1 MKSMTG
7 FGRGAA
13 AGDTFS
19 ISVELKTVNN
29 RFLDISLRLPGEMQ
43 VLESNF
49 KKLITARL
57 SRGRVEVNFQFE
69 RSDETSYEMN
79 RPVIDGYLRAMRE
92 MQKEFDLAGEP
103 DLNVLARLPNAFQV
117 KRAELG
123 DDFETGVESALNIA
137 LDDLEAMRSSEG
149 EALQTEL
156 ETRLTEIEDRLSPIE
171 SEAGKIADEYLQRLT
186 KRIGEMLAK
195 SESQIE
201 IDQSRMAQEVAY
213 LADKADIS
221 EEISRLRTHIEHFRT
236 IMKDD
241 KEVGKRLDFLTQELN
256 REANTI
262 TSKTSNMTVKENAL
276 AIKSEIE
283 KIREQVQNVE

>member
-1 MKSMTG
+1 MTG

-13 AGDTFS
+13 SGDTFS
-19 ISVELKTVNN
+19 VNIELKTVNN
-29 RFLDISLRLPGEMQ
+29 RFLDISLRLPSDLQ
-43 VLESNF
+43 SLESNF

-123 DDFETGVESALNIA
+123 DDFTAAVESALSIA
-137 LDDLEAMRSSEG
+137 LDDLETMRASEG
-149 EALQTEL
+149 VALESEFEA
-156 ETRLTEIEDRLSPIE
+156 RLSEIENRLVPIE

-195 SESQIE
+195 SESQLE

-221 EEISRLRTHIEHFRT
+221 EEISRLGTHIEHFRT

>member
-1 MKSMTG
+1 MTG

-19 ISVELKTVNN
+19 ISIELKTVNN
-29 RFLDISLRLPGEMQ
+29 RFLDISLRLPSDLQ
-43 VLESNF
+43 ALESNF

-69 RSDETSYEMN
+69 RSEETSYEMN
-79 RPVIDGYLRAMRE
+79 LPVIDGYLRAMRE
-92 MQKEFDLAGEP
+92 MQKQFDLAGEP

-123 DDFETGVESALNIA
+123 DDFTTGVESALSIA
-137 LDDLEAMRSSEG
+137 LDDLEKMRSSEG
-149 EALQTEL
+149 EALRTEL
-156 ETRLTEIEDRLSPIE
+156 ETRLSEIENRLGPIE

-213 LADKADIS
+213 LADKADIA

>member
-1 MKSMTG
+1 M
-7 FGRGAA
+7 
-13 AGDTFS
+13 
-19 ISVELKTVNN
+19 NN
-29 RFLDISLRLPGEMQ
+29 RFLDISLRLPSDLQ
-43 VLESNF
+43 SLESNF

-92 MQKEFDLAGEP
+92 MQKEFNLAGEP

-123 DDFETGVESALNIA
+123 DDFSAG
-137 LDDLEAMRSSEG
+137 LDDLETMRSSEG
-149 EALQTEL
+149 VALQNEF
-156 ETRLTEIEDRLSPIE
+156 ETRLSEIENRLGPIE
-171 SEAGKIADEYLQRLT
+171 NEAGKIADEYLQRLT

>member
-13 AGDTFS
+13 SGENFS
-19 ISVELKTVNN
+19 VNIELKTVNN
-29 RFLDISLRLPGEMQ
+29 RFLDISLRLPSDLQ
-43 VLESNF
+43 ALENNF

-69 RSDETSYEMN
+69 RSEETSYEMN
-79 RPVIDGYLRAMRE
+79 RPVIDGYLSAMRQ
-92 MQKEFDLAGEP
+92 MQKEFSLTGEP

-123 DDFETGVESALNIA
+123 DEFAAAVESALNVA
-137 LDDLEAMRSSEG
+137 LDDLEVMRSSEG
-149 EALQTEL
+149 LALQTEF
-156 ETRLTEIEDRLSPIE
+156 ETRLSEIEKRLEPIE
-171 SEAGKIADEYLQRLT
+171 SESANIADEYLQRLT
-186 KRIGEMLAK
+186 RRIGEMLAK

-213 LADKADIS
+213 LSDKADIS
-221 EEISRLRTHIEHFRT
+221 EEISRLRTHVEHFRT

-241 KEVGKRLDFLTQELN
+241 KEAGKRLDFLTQELN

-262 TSKTSNMTVKENAL
+262 TSKTSNMNVKENAL

>member
-1 MKSMTG
+1 MTG

-29 RFLDISLRLPGEMQ
+29 RFLDISLRLPSDLQ
-43 VLESNF
+43 ALESSF

-79 RPVIDGYLRAMRE
+79 RPVIDGYLRAMRDMKE
-92 MQKEFDLAGEP
+92 EFDLAGEP

-123 DDFETGVESALNIA
+123 DDFMAGVESALSDA
-137 LDDLEAMRSSEG
+137 LDDLETMRSSEG
-149 EALQTEL
+149 ESLGTEL
-156 ETRLTEIEDRLSPIE
+156 ESRLAEIENRLGPIE

-195 SESQIE
+195 SESQID

-262 TSKTSNMTVKENAL
+262 TSKTNQMTVKENAL

>member
-19 ISVELKTVNN
+19 VSVELKTVNN
-29 RFLDISLRLPGEMQ
+29 RFLDISLRLPSDLQ
-43 VLESNF
+43 ALESNF

-69 RSDETSYEMN
+69 RSEETSYELN

-92 MQKEFDLAGEP
+92 MKNEFDLAGEP
-103 DLNVLARLPNAFQV
+103 DLNVLARLPNAFEV

-123 DDFETGVESALNIA
+123 DDFTTGVETALGIALN
-137 LDDLEAMRSSEG
+137 DLETMRSSEG
-149 EALQTEL
+149 VALRTEL
-156 ETRLTEIEDRLSPIE
+156 ETRLTEIETRLVPIE
-171 SEAGKIADEYLQRLT
+171 TEAGKIADEYLQRLT
-186 KRIGEMLAK
+186 KRIGDMLAK

>member
-13 AGDTFS
+13 SGETFS
-19 ISVELKTVNN
+19 VSIEIKTVNN
-29 RFLDISLRLPGEMQ
+29 RFLDISLRLPSDPQ
-43 VLESNF
+43 SLESNF

-92 MQKEFDLAGEP
+92 MQKEFNLAGEP

-123 DDFETGVESALNIA
+123 DDFSAGVESALSIA
-137 LDDLEAMRSSEG
+137 LDDLETMRSSEG
-149 EALQTEL
+149 VALQNEF
-156 ETRLTEIEDRLSPIE
+156 ETRLSEIENRLGPIE
-171 SEAGKIADEYLQRLT
+171 NEAGKIADEYLQRLT

>member
-1 MKSMTG
+1 MTG

-13 AGDTFS
+13 TGDTFS
-19 ISVELKTVNN
+19 VSVELKTVNN
-29 RFLDISLRLPGEMQ
+29 RFLDISLRLPSDLQ
-43 VLESNF
+43 ALESNF

-123 DDFETGVESALNIA
+123 DDFEAGVESALSIA
-137 LDDLEAMRSSEG
+137 LDDLETMRASEG
-149 EALQTEL
+149 VALQNEF
-156 ETRLTEIEDRLSPIE
+156 ETRLSEIKNRLGPIE

-195 SESQIE
+195 SESQIG

>member
-1 MKSMTG
+1 MTG

-13 AGDTFS
+13 SGETFS
-19 ISVELKTVNN
+19 VSVELKTVNN
-29 RFLDISLRLPGEMQ
+29 RFLDISLRLPSDLQ
-43 VLESNF
+43 ALESNF

-79 RPVIDGYLRAMRE
+79 RPVIDGYLRAMRD

-123 DDFETGVESALNIA
+123 DDFAAGVESALSLA
-137 LDDLEAMRSSEG
+137 LDDLETMRASEG
-149 EALQTEL
+149 ESLRSEF
-156 ETRLTEIEDRLSPIE
+156 ETRLSEIEDRLGPIE